1 MHDSLYIY
9 KRLLKQLFHIKFVDN
24 INSTIKKAEVIL
36 AKKKKKEIY
45 MEQGEGCS
53 RIKRLREL
61 IARSKQTP
69 DHPPYSEVPN
79 FLSQSI
85 LINNDKT
92 DKFLFC
98 ILKQ

>member
-9 KRLLKQLFHIKFVDN
+9 KRLLKQLFLIKFVDN
-24 INSTIKKAEVIL
+24 INSTIKKTE
-36 AKKKKKEIY
+36 EIY

-53 RIKRLREL
+53 SIKRLREL

-69 DHPPYSEVPN
+69 DHPPYSEVPK
-79 FLSQSI
+79 FFSQSI

-92 DKFLFC
+92 DKVS
-98 ILKQ
+98 ILYSESVLGCMID

>member
-1 MHDSLYIY
+1 MHDFLYIY

-24 INSTIKKAEVIL
+24 INSTIKKAE
-36 AKKKKKEIY
+36 EIY

-53 RIKRLREL
+53 CIKRLREL

-69 DHPPYSEVPN
+69 DHPPYSEVPY
-79 FLSQSI
+79 FFSQSI

-98 ILKQ
+98 ILNQ